1 MPERHKVFLLSQD
14 APEMRCTMNLFA
26 GLEKFGIKADDTTNL
41 FEEEK
46 KAATQGEG
54 AAKEEIPEEDS
65 FLLDKAIR
73 CTVCDKVFKTKII
86 KNGRVKRKEPDLD
99 LRPRFEY
106 IDTLKYNVVS
116 CPYCGYTAMNRYFE
130 HLTSGQRK
138 LIKEQVGA
146 NYKAEGSADPMVLD
160 YDMAIER
167 YKLALFNTIVKKGK
181 TSEKA
186 YICLNIAWLYRGQVE
201 ELNAAETR
209 DEAKIKEC
217 QEQEEAFYQQAFEGF
232 MKAVSTEDF
241 PMCGMD
247 SCTVDYLLATMA
259 YHYKKFDVSS
269 KCIARIQAA
278 PSASKKMK
286 DRAFDLKEKIVA
298 EIKNGKQA

>member
-1 MPERHKVFLLSQD
+1 
-14 APEMRCTMNLFA
+14 MNLFA

-138 LIKEQVGA
+138 MIKEQVGA
-146 NYKAEGSADPMVLD
+146 NYKAEGSVDPMVLD

-201 ELNAAETR
+201 ELNAAETK

-217 QEQEEAFYQQAFEGF
+217 QGQEEAFYQQAFEGF
-232 MKAVSTEDF
+232 MKATAKEMY
-241 PMCGMD
+241 PMCGMEQ
-247 SCTVDYLLATMA
+247 STVDYLISYMA
-259 YHYKKFDVSS
+259 YHFGKYE
-269 KCIARIQAA
+269 I
-278 PSASKKMK
+278 ASKFLASVLTSAAASRRMK
-286 DRAFDLKEKIVA
+286 DMALELKELIIAQLRK
-298 EIKNGKQA
+298 K